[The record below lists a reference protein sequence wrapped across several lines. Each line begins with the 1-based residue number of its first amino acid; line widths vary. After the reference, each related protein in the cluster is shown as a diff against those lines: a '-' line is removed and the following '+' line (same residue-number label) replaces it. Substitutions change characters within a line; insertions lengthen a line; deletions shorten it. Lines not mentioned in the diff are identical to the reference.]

1 MIRDYSTGRFV
12 EQTVSYESLMKKR
25 VKKHSSFLQPIF
37 EAVSNS
43 LRLLKGEMTPLSLA
57 WQGGGS
63 VAEKKAEAR
72 RLLTE

>member
-43 LRLLKGEMTPLSLA
+43 LEATKGRNDTIVISM
-57 WQGGGS
+57 
-63 VAEKKAEAR
+63 AR
-72 RLLTE
+72 G

>member
-1 MIRDYSTGRFV
+1 
-12 EQTVSYESLMKKR
+12 MKKR

-63 VAEKKAEAR
+63 VAEKKAEVR

>member
-12 EQTVSYESLMKKR
+12 EQTVSNESLMKKR

-43 LRLLKGEMTPLSLA
+43 LEATKGRNDTIVISM
-57 WQGGGS
+57 
-63 VAEKKAEAR
+63 AR
-72 RLLTE
+72 GRVCG